1 MRVKLLLAKLH
12 SFIKKENERLLPTFC
27 VFSPEQY
34 STLEKLVFKPLA
46 QKLEHEVKSLAD
58 DLSELCKRK
67 MPKQLGNYYDLFL
80 RMALGDI
87 GYVTTILAFND
98 NNLYIPHTPEEGK
111 LLTLFYVK

>member
-1 MRVKLLLAKLH
+1 
-12 SFIKKENERLLPTFC
+12 
-27 VFSPEQY
+27 
-34 STLEKLVFKPLA
+34 
-46 QKLEHEVKSLAD
+46 
-58 DLSELCKRK
+58 
-67 MPKQLGNYYDLFL
+67 MPKQLGSYYDLFL